1 MTSQTIND
9 TIKRQRDD
17 GNNCLY
23 DVVLKNFHRADAL
36 SKASTIFYQH
46 SGCMRCCILRM
57 YVLKV
62 SWYIQNIPLCAR
74 LYAVG
79 KAIDNSQSCVRG
91 SRKCETMFV
100 NNSRANSWQ
109 PRLCG
114 KPEAK
119 WPGPTTG
126 IYPVYTVA
134 QTSIRINIPFEF
146 DTICSPRWV
155 IETSQYVNDR
165 SKLDYIFRIQ

>member
-1 MTSQTIND
+1 MRLHRETISD
-9 TIKRQRDD
+9 AIKWWKRDD
-17 GNNCLY
+17 ENNCLR
-23 DVVLKNFHRADAL
+23 DVVLKNSHRADTL
-36 SKASTIFYQH
+36 SRAPTIFYQH
-46 SGCMRCCILRM
+46 SGCWTRSCMSRM
-57 YVLKV
+57 YILKG
-62 SWYIQNIPLCAR
+62 YPDIFKTYPCTR

-79 KAIDNSQSCVRG
+79 KAIDNSQPCVRG

-119 WPGPTTG
+119 WSGPTTG
-126 IYPVYTVA
+126 IYPIYPIA

-146 DTICSPRWV
+146 DTVCSAM
-155 IETSQYVNDR
+155 SDR
-165 SKLDYIFRIQ
+165 DVAIN